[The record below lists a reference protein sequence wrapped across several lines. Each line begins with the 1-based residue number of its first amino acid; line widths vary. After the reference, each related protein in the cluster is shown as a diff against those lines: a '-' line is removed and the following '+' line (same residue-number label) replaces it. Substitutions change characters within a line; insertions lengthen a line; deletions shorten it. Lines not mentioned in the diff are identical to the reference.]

1 MIRLA
6 KEIITLN
13 LVSIIN
19 AVGMEILQRL
29 VDLILI
35 VLIIWNIKHVV
46 MDNVNNQLHVK
57 LSILILF
64 IIVHS
69 IAHLA
74 QQIKRI

>member
-1 MIRLA
+1 MIKLA

-46 MDNVNNQLHVK
+46 MDNVNNLLLVK
-57 LSILILF
+57 LSILTLF
-64 IIVHS
+64 IIVLL
-69 IAHLA
+69 ITLLV
-74 QQIKRI
+74 K